1 MRISAIDKCCPKP
14 NFTAK
19 QQKYENPIDRQKERN
34 LAILASTGGGLLLG
48 GTIAGVATCF
58 MQSLSKTKRYTIA
71 GLIGAAAMA
80 ATMILTL
87 PAKLY
92 DTKVNA
98 MVREKEMDV
107 FSRKKSAESNIL
119 GEVDKEIQ
127 DEDVS
132 LDQKINHYTTVKMA
146 DNGNGL
152 LIKGA

>member
-1 MRISAIDKCCPKP
+1 MRISAIDKCCPRP
-14 NFTAK
+14 AFAAK

-34 LAILASTGGGLLLG
+34 LTILASTGSGLLVG
-48 GTIAGVATCF
+48 ATIAGISTCF

-71 GLIGAAAMA
+71 GIIGAAAMA
-80 ATMILTL
+80 ATMLLTL
-87 PAKLY
+87 PGKLY

-127 DEDVS
+127 NENVS
-132 LDQKINHYTTVKMA
+132 LDKKINHYTTVKMA
-146 DNGNGL
+146 DNGNGM

>member
-1 MRISAIDKCCPKP
+1 
-14 NFTAK
+14 
-19 QQKYENPIDRQKERN
+19 
-34 LAILASTGGGLLLG
+34 
-48 GTIAGVATCF
+48 

-71 GLIGAAAMA
+71 GIIGAAAMA
-80 ATMILTL
+80 ATMLLTL
-87 PAKLY
+87 PGKLY

-127 DEDVS
+127 NENVS
-132 LDQKINHYTTVKMA
+132 LDKKINHYTTVKMA
-146 DNGNGL
+146 DNGNGM